1 MRCFYNLKSGEIKFL
16 LNFDNWIGVDED
28 YQEDEYKEI
37 DENFEDYFEFQG
49 FDSHEFF
56 QIMADFAEIVDD
68 SILQNKLI
76 NALNRPKPFQNF
88 KWQIDNSGEFRQR
101 WFDFKNRCY
110 ISSIKT
116 QIDLYSKNFNE

>member
-1 MRCFYNLKSGEIKFL
+1 
-16 LNFDNWIGVDED
+16 
-28 YQEDEYKEI
+28 
-37 DENFEDYFEFQG
+37 
-49 FDSHEFF
+49 
-56 QIMADFAEIVDD
+56 MADFAEIVDD